1 MVSGVKHLGKI
12 NLQKYI
18 YLISIFLSDKI
29 TASVFVEYFLQIR
42 REDTYWM
49 TSSFDDE
56 VNHIMDAIFLD
67 IDEYNPEELYDPN
80 DKFNIN
86 ENELRM
92 RLDSKLS
99 VLNRLISCSC
109 C

>member
-1 MVSGVKHLGKI
+1 MVNGIKLLDKI

-18 YLISIFLSDKI
+18 YLISVFLSNEI
-29 TASVFVEYFLQIR
+29 IASALVGHFLQVR
-42 REDTYWM
+42 REDTYWL

-56 VNHIMDAIFLD
+56 INRILDEIFLD

-86 ENELRM
+86 ENELRR
-92 RLDSKLS
+92 RLDDKLT
-99 VLNRLISCSC
+99 VLNTLIS
-109 C
+109 

>member
-1 MVSGVKHLGKI
+1 MVSGVKLLDKI

-29 TASVFVEYFLQIR
+29 TDSVFVEYFLQIR

-67 IDEYNPEELYDPN
+67 IDEYNPEEFYDPN

-86 ENELRM
+86 VNELRM
-92 RLDSKLS
+92 RLDGNLS
-99 VLNRLISCSC
+99 VLNRIIS
-109 C
+109 

>member
-1 MVSGVKHLGKI
+1 MVNGVKLLDKI
-12 NLQKYI
+12 NLQRYI

-56 VNHIMDAIFLD
+56 VIRIMDAIFLD

-99 VLNRLISCSC
+99 VLNRLISLC
-109 C
+109 

>member
-1 MVSGVKHLGKI
+1 MVNGMKLLDKI
-12 NLQKYI
+12 NLQRYI

-42 REDTYWM
+42 RADTYWM

-56 VNHIMDAIFLD
+56 VNRIMDAIFLD

-99 VLNRLISCSC
+99 ALNRLISPC
-109 C
+109 